1 MDAARTRKSIAAV
14 MRERMTKQKKVPN
27 RKVFWKKLDKF
38 AKAMAKRNP
47 GLSLSEKLIE
57 MRYEQ

>member
-1 MDAARTRKSIAAV
+1 MTVV
-14 MRERMTKQKKVPN
+14 MRDRISKRKRDSD

>member
-1 MDAARTRKSIAAV
+1 MVAV
-14 MRERMTKQKKVPN
+14 MRDRMSKRKKIEDK
-27 RKVFWKKLDKF
+27 KVFWKKLDKF
-38 AKAMAKRNP
+38 AREMARKNP